1 MGTQRG
7 VICRACGLKSDVS
20 EGGGFVFHLLHC
32 DRCGDAKSIS
42 FEEIGEPHL
51 RYLKGLPGSY
61 AMATR
66 RHDEWVKK
74 NYPGEPL
81 SEAEYYAAVEE
92 IVGRCE
98 CGGSYK
104 FDVPPRCP
112 KCRSAD
118 LAEDPT
124 KGTIDGD

>member
-1 MGTQRG
+1 MGTRHC
-7 VICRACGLKSDVS
+7 VICRACGQKSNVD

-51 RYLKGLPGSY
+51 RYLKGLPGPY

-66 RHDEWVKK
+66 RHDEWAKK

-81 SEAEYYAAVEE
+81 SDAEYHSAVEE
-92 IVGRCE
+92 IVGSCQ
-98 CGGSYK
+98 CGGSYR
-104 FDVPPRCP
+104 FDAPPRCP
-112 KCRSAD
+112 KCRSTD
-118 LAEDPT
+118 LADDPSA
-124 KGTIDGD
+124 GDILYD